1 MRLLEDLKL
10 SEFLEIADSNGGPEK
25 IFFVFQS
32 NPTSE
37 GAGLEKIFV
46 YTFRV
51 KFLLLNRC

>member
-37 GAGLEKIFV
+37 GAGLEKKYLF
-46 YTFRV
+46 T
-51 KFLLLNRC
+51 LLELSFFF